1 MIGALDNLIAEGSK
15 NDRLL
20 SDIRYINTMIL
31 NTHRAMINTLKS
43 EA

>member
-1 MIGALDNLIAEGSK
+1 MEDSESLLE
-15 NDRLL
+15 LL